1 MNKSTPIYLSAGT
14 AAWGL
19 PQKEVERLGSH
30 LICTYNNRKV
40 VFPEKLDQ
48 EHVNPKAIA
57 DLYTFFGTDEI
68 ILIDR
73 LRGTDKKVTII
84 DHVNRS
90 GTTFL
95 RGKTP
100 LGNRPMFPDVSR
112 IYKPVEKLAQVTV
125 HTLGPNR
132 FNAPPDDEGII
143 WSETAGQISP
153 LLNYIGYA
161 VYAVGHLIF
170 SEID

>member
-1 MNKSTPIYLSAGT
+1 MPAGT
-14 AAWGL
+14 EAWGL
-19 PQKEVERLGSH
+19 PQKDIERLGSH
-30 LICTYNNRKV
+30 LICTYNNRKI
-40 VFPEKLDQ
+40 VFPEKLNQ

-57 DLYTFFGTDEI
+57 DLYTFFGIDEI

-73 LRGTDKKVTII
+73 LKGSDKKVTII

-90 GTTFL
+90 GATFL

-125 HTLGPNR
+125 HTLGSNR

-161 VYAVGHLIF
+161 VYAVGHLMF